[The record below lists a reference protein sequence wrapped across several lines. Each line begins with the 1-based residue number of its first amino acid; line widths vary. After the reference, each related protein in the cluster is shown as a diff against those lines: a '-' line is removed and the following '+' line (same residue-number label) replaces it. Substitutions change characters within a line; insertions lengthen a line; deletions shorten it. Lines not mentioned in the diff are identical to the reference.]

1 MEQQGSGEQF
11 FATKFIFKIHL
22 AANDEERRGKKP
34 RKNKEKIQ
42 FIYITLKSGKLTIS
56 RKVIDERQFSFFVSC
71 T

>member
-1 MEQQGSGEQF
+1 MEQQGSNKQF
-11 FATKFIFKIHL
+11 FVTKFVFKIHL

-42 FIYITLKSGKLTIS
+42 FIYLTLKLGKKTIS
-56 RKVIDERQFSFFVSC
+56 RKVIDEGQFSFFVSC

>member
-56 RKVIDERQFSFFVSC
+56 RKVIDEGQFSFFVSC

>member
-11 FATKFIFKIHL
+11 FATKFVFKIHL

-56 RKVIDERQFSFFVSC
+56 RKVIDEGQFSFFVSC

>member
-11 FATKFIFKIHL
+11 FATKFVFKIHL